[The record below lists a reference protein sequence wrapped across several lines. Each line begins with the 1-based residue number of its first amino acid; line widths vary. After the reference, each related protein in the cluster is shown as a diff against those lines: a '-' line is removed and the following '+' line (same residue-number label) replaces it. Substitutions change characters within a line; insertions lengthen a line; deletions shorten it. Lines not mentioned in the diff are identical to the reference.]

1 MSSLQIRSARRSD
14 CVDIA
19 RLVVMSS
26 DGIAEYIWGPYVGGR
41 TSLIGVGTRRS
52 ARDGVPFSWQNC
64 LIAEEGT
71 RIAGSL
77 HAVAVPAPFEEE
89 RASDPDPVLRQLLDF
104 SDLGSLEIRGLAVY
118 PAFRGQGV
126 ATKLMS
132 AAAGQ
137 ARTRGLRRLSVICF
151 AANEAA
157 IRFYRDF
164 GFTVTNRAPSPTHPA
179 FRHTGGEMLLLVRPA
194 TLADTGERL
203 RRDDEGAGDGAAET
217 GETATKGEA
226 VQFGAAAMLDGTAA
240 MAAAAAHRCVSA
252 AMAS

>member
-1 MSSLQIRSARRSD
+1 MSQLHVRPARRSD

-41 TSLIGVGTRRS
+41 TSLIAVGTRRS
-52 ARDGVPFSWQNC
+52 ARDGVPFSYQNC
-64 LIAEEGT
+64 LIAEAGGG

-126 ATKLMS
+126 ATMLMS

-137 ARTRGLRRLSVICF
+137 ARIRGLRRLSVICF
-151 AANEAA
+151 VANEAA
-157 IRFYRDF
+157 IRFYRKF
-164 GFTVTNRAPSPTHPA
+164 GFTVMNRAPSPAHPA

-203 RRDDEGAGDGAAET
+203 RRDDSETKDTTVPGNATRFSAKARSDAADFGGAVMT
-217 GETATKGEA
+217 
-226 VQFGAAAMLDGTAA
+226 
-240 MAAAAAHRCVSA
+240 AAAAYPCVSA
-252 AMAS
+252 TLAS